1 MKFTK
6 MHGIGNDYVYV
17 NCFEETVENP
27 SEVAVKILSLI
38 HIQEIIAEEAYVEA
52 YIHFLLGNVIKCD
65 SIGDLRQQKIG
76 VTAECM
82 LYRNFQLRRLNPDSY
97 TRQAFIGEKSMQ
109 KRRKELQEHLE
120 ELYREKEEYDAVIE
134 DARRLSGYEYLSR
147 ETEEYMDCLLYT
159 SGNLIC

>member
-1 MKFTK
+1 
-6 MHGIGNDYVYV
+6 
-17 NCFEETVENP
+17 
-27 SEVAVKILSLI
+27 
-38 HIQEIIAEEAYVEA
+38 
-52 YIHFLLGNVIKCD
+52 
-65 SIGDLRQQKIG
+65 
-76 VTAECM
+76 M

-147 ETEEYMDCLLYT
+147 ETEEYMELCQDLREEEVKACLLYT
-159 SGNLIC
+159 SRCV